1 MKRPEPDLDHRY
13 GKVINTLVP
22 STSIVRNDRMDVN
35 EKSPLDIDHLI
46 PHRAPLRLIDRIL
59 QADNDHL
66 EAIAVVKKTWPLCS
80 SEGTDVILAIE
91 VIAQAAAALHGY
103 RKGWQD
109 EPRVGFLVG
118 IRDARF
124 YVQYLPLKAEL
135 TVNVKI
141 VSLLGNYCVFKGEV
155 RLADELI
162 CKAQVQAIEPDDEMF
177 GKLVQ
182 GRQEKV

>member
-1 MKRPEPDLDHRY
+1 M
-13 GKVINTLVP
+13 
-22 STSIVRNDRMDVN
+22 
-35 EKSPLDIDHLI
+35 
-46 PHRAPLRLIDRIL
+46 
-59 QADNDHL
+59 
-66 EAIAVVKKTWPLCS
+66 
-80 SEGTDVILAIE
+80 GTDVILAIE

-103 RKGWQD
+103 RKGLLD

-118 IRDARF
+118 IREARF

-141 VSLLGNYCVFKGEV
+141 VSQIGNYCVFKGEV
-155 RLADELI
+155 KLADELI
-162 CKAQVQAIEPDDEMF
+162 CKAQVQAMEPDDELF